1 MKTIKSLGKYIGSIT
16 FINGI
21 KCDKPYNPN
30 TIKYGLADIKVF
42 VDSLIEDRDI
52 HNQQAKRR
60 SDAQAKD
67 NAALINKITILNS
80 DIKDYERSTKHIIEE
95 NNGLVKDKNKH
106 ELRYATVSSQRDRFK
121 FLFLISIV
129 FVIGLSIISIITAS
143 HNTKVQN
150 QYHLEHDVLVDSLD
164 AQYIDTL
171 WTCRNAITK
180 QSNALIAAEK
190 RTEYVIMYYNS
201 SDPERIEMEEDL
213 GAIIMRTEEGDFK
226 IEGLDDAEEDM

>member
-80 DIKDYERSTKHIIEE
+80 DIKDYERSTKHIVEE
-95 NNGLVKDKNKH
+95 NNSLIQGNNAH
-106 ELRYATVSSQRDRFK
+106 ELKYADVSRQRDKFK
-121 FLFLISIV
+121 LLFLIGVV
-129 FVIGLSIISIITAS
+129 FVIGLSIIIMITAN
-143 HNTKVQN
+143 HNAIVQDR
-150 QYHLEHDVLVDSLD
+150 YELEHNSLVDSID

-171 WTCRNAITK
+171 WTCRNVITK
-180 QSNALIAAEK
+180 QSGELAVAQARFDYAID
-190 RTEYVIMYYNS
+190 YYNA
-201 SDPERIEMEEDL
+201 SDVERKSM
-213 GAIIMRTEEGDFK
+213 
-226 IEGLDDAEEDM
+226 DAELNAILQDNNQYESIKGTYGEVVH